1 MTNDTTWLDQI
12 SWDSNGLVPAI
23 AQEKETGKVLT
34 LGWMNQDTLKKTV
47 LEGRAVYWSRSRNKI
62 WRKGEKS
69 GYVQWVDEIRIDCDK
84 DAILLTVRQDGGVA
98 CHTGR
103 HNCFYMKLHK
113 NEWDITDPVIKDP
126 KKIYKNK

>member
-1 MTNDTTWLDQI
+1 MTEETKWLDQI
-12 SWDSNGLVPAI
+12 NWDSNGLVPAI

-34 LGWMNQDTLKKTV
+34 LGWMNQDALQKTV
-47 LEGRAVYWSRSRNKI
+47 LEGRVVYWSRSRNKI

-69 GYVQWVDEIRIDCDK
+69 GHIQWVDEIRIDCDK
-84 DAILLTVRQDGGVA
+84 DAMLLTVRQDGGIA

-113 NEWDITDPVIKDP
+113 AEWDITDPVIKDP
-126 KKIYKNK
+126 KEIYKNK